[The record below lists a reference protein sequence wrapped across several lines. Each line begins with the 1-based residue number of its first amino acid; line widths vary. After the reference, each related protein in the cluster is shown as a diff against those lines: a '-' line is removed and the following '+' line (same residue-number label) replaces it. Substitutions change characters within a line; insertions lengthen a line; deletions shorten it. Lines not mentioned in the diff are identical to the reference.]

1 MKDNIPN
8 IDDSVFI
15 APGVQIAGGDEIQIG
30 KNSSIWFNSVIRSS
44 GQEVLIGERSNV
56 QDGSV
61 IHTSTSGGT
70 YIGDDVTIG
79 HLCLIHG
86 CTIGNRTL
94 IGMGS
99 LLMNGVKIG
108 NDCII
113 GAGSLLTQGT
123 VIPGGHMAFGRPA
136 KVIRPLTEEEIAG
149 LPAHA
154 EEYVEEAKKFRE

>member
-30 KNSSIWFNSVIRSS
+30 KNSSIWFNSVIWSS

-79 HLCLIHG
+79 HMCLIHG

-108 NDCII
+108 ND
-113 GAGSLLTQGT
+113 
-123 VIPGGHMAFGRPA
+123 
-136 KVIRPLTEEEIAG
+136 
-149 LPAHA
+149 
-154 EEYVEEAKKFRE
+154 

>member
-8 IDDSVFI
+8 IDESVFI

-61 IHTSTSGGT
+61 IHTSTRGGT

-79 HLCLIHG
+79 HMCLIHG

-123 VIPGGHMAFGRPA
+123 
-136 KVIRPLTEEEIAG
+136 
-149 LPAHA
+149 
-154 EEYVEEAKKFRE
+154 